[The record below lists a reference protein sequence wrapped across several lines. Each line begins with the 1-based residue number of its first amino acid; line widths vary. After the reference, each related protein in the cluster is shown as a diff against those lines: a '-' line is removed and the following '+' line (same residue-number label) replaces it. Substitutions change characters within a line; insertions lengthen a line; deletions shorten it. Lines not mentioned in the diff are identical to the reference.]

1 MEIKITDN
9 MHPADQLHALR
20 EQNNELERRIKE
32 AHTLLL
38 ELLPEE
44 RLGSSYAPE
53 VLYRERMV
61 PVRSA
66 SGII

>member
-1 MEIKITDN
+1 MTDN

-38 ELLPEE
+38 ELSPGGGWVQAMPQKSYI
-44 RLGSSYAPE
+44 GSVWYP
-53 VLYRERMV
+53 
-61 PVRSA
+61 
-66 SGII
+66 SGAHLE

>member
-1 MEIKITDN
+1 MTDN
-9 MHPADQLHALR
+9 RHPADELHALR
-20 EQNNELERRIKE
+20 EQKNELERRIKE

-38 ELLPEE
+38 ELPPGG
-44 RLGSSYAPE
+44 RLGSSYAAE

-66 SGII
+66 SGIM